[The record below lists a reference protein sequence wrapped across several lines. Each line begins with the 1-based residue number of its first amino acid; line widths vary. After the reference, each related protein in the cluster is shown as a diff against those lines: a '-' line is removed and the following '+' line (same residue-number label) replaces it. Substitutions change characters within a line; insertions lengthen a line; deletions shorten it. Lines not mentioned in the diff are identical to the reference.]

1 MHNKMSDRAL
11 WHKLCGR
18 NNFSME
24 EMQTV
29 LFCDPNGL
37 SQMSR
42 NSVLG
47 TSKVPVW
54 NQGHETRAR
63 GVRVPGLQVV
73 FLGTAWLVVQAAQ
86 VSTRL
91 TLRARNRQG
100 EAFIHLPCYLE
111 LDMGG
116 KHSPLEAS

>member
-1 MHNKMSDRAL
+1 MSDRAL
-11 WHKLCGR
+11 WHRWRGR

-29 LFCDPNGL
+29 LFCDPSGL
-37 SQMSR
+37 SQMSC

-54 NQGHETRAR
+54 NQGHGTRAR
-63 GVRVPGLQVV
+63 GVRVPGVQAV
-73 FLGTAWLVVQAAQ
+73 FLGAAWVVVQATQ

-116 KHSPLEAS
+116 GDTPL